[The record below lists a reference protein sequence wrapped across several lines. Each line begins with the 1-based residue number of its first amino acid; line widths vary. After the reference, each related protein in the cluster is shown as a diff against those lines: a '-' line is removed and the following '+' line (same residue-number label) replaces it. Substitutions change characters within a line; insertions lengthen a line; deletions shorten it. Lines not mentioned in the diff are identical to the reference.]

1 MNRYELL
8 FDSFRQLKRLIFHR
22 SHMVKPEKAST
33 KLQFATLS
41 IMKELEP
48 LAVGEL
54 AKQMKL
60 SKSSM
65 TQLLDRLVKMNWVER
80 VHASEDRRKVQLK
93 LTKSGQKAVVKL
105 RQNLIKEM
113 EEIFGFLEKKDIDDL
128 LRVHAKIINHFNS
141 N

>member
-1 MNRYELL
+1 
-8 FDSFRQLKRLIFHR
+8 
-22 SHMVKPEKAST
+22 MVKPEKAST